1 MINQKHLI
9 IICLAAMSS
18 NFIVAFSSGL
28 VMFESSPASQL
39 VSAGPKS
46 ELTGEFSAFILAL
59 SSLTLLFIESM
70 RADNYY

>member
-9 IICLAAMSS
+9 IICLAATPS

-39 VSAGPKS
+39 VSISPKS
-46 ELTGEFSAFILAL
+46 ELTGDSLH
-59 SSLTLLFIESM
+59 SSRVCPL
-70 RADNYY
+70 